1 LADSITARL
10 LPESES
16 ELSNAVEVLDPNSWP
31 QEVAVEHGEV
41 ELRLLCDR
49 FLVPVSEVKHEF
61 RDYEDS
67 KRKRKL
73 GDRLSLNG
81 LLIVPIHFLWAQLV
95 ASEDSVKLMPSAV
108 LIEHV

>member
-1 LADSITARL
+1 MTARL

-49 FLVPVSEVKHEF
+49 FLVP
-61 RDYEDS
+61 
-67 KRKRKL
+67 
-73 GDRLSLNG
+73 
-81 LLIVPIHFLWAQLV
+81 
-95 ASEDSVKLMPSAV
+95 SVKLSMNSETTRTAK
-108 LIEHV
+108 EREN